1 MKNRNSKKL
10 AGQWFEKGNHDIEDT
25 KRLYKSGGY
34 SDTICFHCHQAVEKY
49 LKGYLV
55 FNNVS
60 PRKIHDLVILLEEC
74 HQISNFSRK
83 EKLLISLPR

>member
-1 MKNRNSKKL
+1 MKNRNFKKL
-10 AGQWFEKGNHDIEDT
+10 VWQWFEKGNHDIEDAG
-25 KRLYKSGGY
+25 KLCKNGGH

-49 LKGYLV
+49 LKGYLI
-55 FNNVS
+55 FNNVG